1 MHIELAVVYSK
12 LIIEITEK
20 KTLKRQRAINK
31 ILENKFLKKGFK
43 IKKRKGLKTA
53 VIDYIC
59 HKLVINRNALDNRIQ
74 SGKALQLLVD
84 HFGTKIIIVIPRNDM
99 TI

>member
-1 MHIELAVVYSK
+1 MELAVVYLE
-12 LIIEITEK
+12 LIVEVTEK

-43 IKKRKGLKTA
+43 TKKEKGLKMA

-59 HKLVINRNALDNRIQ
+59 HELVINRNALDNRI
-74 SGKALQLLVD
+74 
-84 HFGTKIIIVIPRNDM
+84 
-99 TI
+99 